1 MHNLSLYF
9 VFVSTLYKI
18 NTRLE
23 LDPSKKILVLLN
35 SLSFMNLIPRDVSS
49 NKKKKKKKKEKRKKW
64 SLNVPRKRRYSL
76 LRVFHSRP
84 QLVESRFLR
93 RVEEE
98 EEDEKAG
105 GWKLEG

>member
-35 SLSFMNLIPRDVSS
+35 SLSFMNLILRDVSS
-49 NKKKKKKKKEKRKKW
+49 NIKKKKEKRKKW
-64 SLNVPRKRRYSL
+64 SLNAPRKRRYSL

-98 EEDEKAG
+98 EDEKAG

>member
-1 MHNLSLYF
+1 
-9 VFVSTLYKI
+9 
-18 NTRLE
+18 
-23 LDPSKKILVLLN
+23 
-35 SLSFMNLIPRDVSS
+35 MNLIPPREYQ
-49 NKKKKKKKKEKRKKW
+49 KKKKKKKKW
-64 SLNVPRKRRYSL
+64 SLDVARKRRYSL

-84 QLVESRFLR
+84 QLVERRFLR